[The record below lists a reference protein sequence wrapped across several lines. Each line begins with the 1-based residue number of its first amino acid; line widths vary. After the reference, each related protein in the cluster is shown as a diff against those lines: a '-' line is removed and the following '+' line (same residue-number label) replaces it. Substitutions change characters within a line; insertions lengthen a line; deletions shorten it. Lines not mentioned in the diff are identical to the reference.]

1 MFETPNGAHY
11 RQERIE
17 VADFFTNKHVDEMI
31 LQTEVG
37 VLFRIQHLPV
47 FHNSSCN
54 GLRNSVFQVTCT
66 YQTKLG
72 ICLCGF

>member
-17 VADFFTNKHVDEMI
+17 VADFFTNKHVDELI

-37 VLFRIQHLPV
+37 VLF
-47 FHNSSCN
+47 
-54 GLRNSVFQVTCT
+54 
-66 YQTKLG
+66 
-72 ICLCGF
+72 

>member
-31 LQTEVG
+31 LQTEVRN
-37 VLFRIQHLPV
+37 LTF
-47 FHNSSCN
+47 
-54 GLRNSVFQVTCT
+54 LRKVHASTK
-66 YQTKLG
+66 TKLA
-72 ICLCGF
+72 FFAWFTV